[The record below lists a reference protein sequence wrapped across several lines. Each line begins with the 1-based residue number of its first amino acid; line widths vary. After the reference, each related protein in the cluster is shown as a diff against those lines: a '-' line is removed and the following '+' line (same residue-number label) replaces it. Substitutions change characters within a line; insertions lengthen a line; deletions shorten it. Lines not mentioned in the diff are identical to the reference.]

1 MSLTAMLKTASSGL
15 NAAQMNLRVTSDNI
29 ANVNTSGYVRK
40 QVDQT
45 PLVVGGQG
53 MGVDIQGVRRITDQY
68 LQLASLTA
76 SSDASRWDVFSQYLD
91 NAQSLFGNPGKET
104 FYFSRLDQIFTAFAA
119 AADDPSSSLLRSQG
133 ISKCA
138 APP

>member
-53 MGVDIQGVRRITDQY
+53 MGVGQGG
-68 LQLASLTA
+68 L
-76 SSDASRWDVFSQYLD
+76 
-91 NAQSLFGNPGKET
+91 
-104 FYFSRLDQIFTAFAA
+104 
-119 AADDPSSSLLRSQG
+119 
-133 ISKCA
+133 
-138 APP
+138 